1 MDMETWANVGKII
14 DSKIDNETFQ
24 SILIDH
30 LGDGVGFRGKRK
42 EQIILD
48 AKWQETFGF
57 TTNNCVFV
65 KQPIGKKQPD
75 GSYSNGLPTVILTGA
90 DQITQNGYAKTNKKG
105 RVGLGATNVIYFS
118 TYNHEEKD
126 YVKAIKEVINYL
138 GLDEIELINLL
149 KQHGIE
155 AENLEEIAS
164 ELDIIAETEVSEN
177 IVMENKSLE
186 FEKADDKECISLL
199 EKMQRL
205 IEPNLFVYQLYQ
217 NSFIEFD
224 EYIRV
229 QELLISNNNEIN
241 ELNLTLAPSAILAL
255 DIADTS
261 VSFKKDSG
269 KGYIISQN
277 LEFED
282 KEKQDIDYA
291 TLCELSKI
299 GEPNKY
305 GITQILMN
313 SNLSPNEILIECA
326 SDSSSSSSSN
336 ITSENALENSNSLS
350 VDERKI
356 FENAISF
363 CKAQNPFFIGKS
375 IAMKNMVKNTV
386 ENLQNEIVKDRSS
399 YNDKMLKSA
408 IHKLNSNPLYVYDTR
423 FFESKAQNNQ
433 KDILEKKRQDF
444 RRNRAFLSVNARIK
458 RDAQDKIKSFKD
470 QISNVVRLLKEQS
483 QKVHFKGALAR
494 ANAVVSKIKEKVDEN
509 IGYKM

>member
-1 MDMETWANVGKII
+1 MTMETWANVGKIV

-30 LGDGVGFRGKRK
+30 LGNGVGFRGKRK
-42 EQIILD
+42 EQIIID
-48 AKWQETFGF
+48 PKWQETFGF
-57 TTNNCVFV
+57 TTNSCAFV
-65 KQPIGKKQPD
+65 KQPMGGKKQED
-75 GSYSNGLPTVILTGA
+75 GSYKDGLPTVILTGTN
-90 DQITQNGYAKTNKKG
+90 QITQNGFAKTNDKG

-126 YVKAIKEVINYL
+126 YIKAVKEVINYL

-149 KQHGIE
+149 KEHGIE

-164 ELDIIAETEVSEN
+164 ELDIIADTEVSEN
-177 IVMENKSLE
+177 TVMENKSLE
-186 FEKADDKECISLL
+186 FEKADDNACISLL

-229 QELLISNNNEIN
+229 QELLISNSNDID

-255 DIADTS
+255 DVADTS
-261 VSFKKDSG
+261 VTLKKDSG
-269 KGYIISQN
+269 KGYIISQE

-282 KEKQDIDYA
+282 KEKQDIDYVA
-291 TLCELSKI
+291 LCELSKL

-313 SNLSPNEILIECA
+313 SDLSPNEILIECA
-326 SDSSSSSSSN
+326 SDTSSSASSN
-336 ITSENALENSNSLS
+336 VVSENALENSNSLS
-350 VDERKI
+350 ADERKI

-363 CKAQNPFFIGKS
+363 CKAKNPFFIGKS
-375 IAMKNMVKNTV
+375 VAITNIIKQTV
-386 ENLQNEIVKDRSS
+386 QNLQSEIVKDRNS
-399 YNDKMLKSA
+399 YHDKMLKSA

-423 FFESKAQNNQ
+423 FFESKSQSNQ
-433 KDILEKKRQDF
+433 KDILEKKRQEF
-444 RRNRAFLSVNARIK
+444 RRNRVFLSVNARMK
-458 RDAQDKIKSFKD
+458 RDLMDKYKVLGWIEKQMQKVSFKGVL
-470 QISNVVRLLKEQS
+470 SNL
-483 QKVHFKGALAR
+483 
-494 ANAVVSKIKEKVDEN
+494 NAIKNKAKEKLDESV
-509 IGYKM
+509 GYKM